1 MEVEKQSRYQKYRQ
15 SIIKS
20 TLKYRASHK
29 QQYNDY
35 QRNRYNSNPTAREKK
50 LALMRAYSARK
61 RAEKKN
67 QRQQQ
72 PA

>member
-1 MEVEKQSRYQKYRQ
+1 MEVEKQSRYQKYRD

-35 QRNRYNSNPTAREKK
+35 QRNRYNSNPEAREKK
-50 LALMRAYSARK
+50 LALMRLYSARK